1 MGTINT
7 SRSGLANALFTKAQQ
22 RVLGLLFG
30 EPDREFSVSEV
41 KRIAASGSGAVQ
53 RELLRLEASQLVTVT
68 TVGNQKR
75 YRANA
80 TSPLFEELR
89 AIILKTVGLAAPLQ
103 EVLAQFANDI
113 DLAFVYGSTTKGSDT
128 ARSDIDLMILG
139 DRVAYSHLFPALE
152 AAEKK
157 LGRQVS
163 PNMMTPTE
171 WRLKLRK
178 RNAFVQRVAGQPKIF
193 VIGSQDD
200 LDRVG

>member
-1 MGTINT
+1 
-7 SRSGLANALFTKAQQ
+7 
-22 RVLGLLFG
+22 
-30 EPDREFSVSEV
+30 
-41 KRIAASGSGAVQ
+41 
-53 RELLRLEASQLVTVT
+53 
-68 TVGNQKR
+68 
-75 YRANA
+75 
-80 TSPLFEELR
+80 
-89 AIILKTVGLAAPLQ
+89 
-103 EVLAQFANDI
+103 
-113 DLAFVYGSTTKGSDT
+113 
-128 ARSDIDLMILG
+128 MILG

-178 RNAFVQRVAGQPKIF
+178 RNAFVQRVASQPKIF